1 MEIERLGPHDVQRV
15 LDASVLLD
23 DPARE
28 DWTLRFLTSEG
39 HHLLLASVDGA
50 PAGFITGV
58 EMTHPDKGTEMLVYE
73 LGVDEAYQRR
83 GIGKALVAA
92 LADLARDAGCYGMW
106 VATESDN
113 VAALATYES
122 AGAAPPEPGVTLAWT
137 FPEEPATAD
146 QE

>member
-1 MEIERLGPHDVQRV
+1 MEIERLGPHDVHRV
-15 LDASVLLD
+15 LDASRLLD

-39 HHLLLASVDGA
+39 HHLLVASVDGVD
-50 PAGFITGV
+50 AGFITGV

-73 LGVDEAYQRR
+73 LGVDEAYQRQ
-83 GIGKALVAA
+83 GIGKALVGA
-92 LADLARDAGCYGMW
+92 LADLARAAGCYGMW

-113 VAALATYES
+113 VAALATYVA
-122 AGAAPPEPGVTLAWT
+122 AGAEPPEPGVTLAWT
-137 FPEEPATAD
+137 FPEDAPAA

>member
-1 MEIERLGPHDVQRV
+1 MEIERLGPHDVPRV
-15 LDASVLLD
+15 VAASALLD

-73 LGVDEAYQRR
+73 LGVDEAYQRQ

-92 LADLARDAGCYGMW
+92 LADLARAAGCYGMW

-113 VAALATYES
+113 VAALATYGS
-122 AGAAPPEPGVTLAWT
+122 AGAEPPEPGVTLAWT
-137 FPEEPATAD
+137 FPDEVDGEP
-146 QE
+146 E